1 MKMRSKEGLDKD
13 DMTEQFRKA
22 QLRLLNMP
30 RHAGVLPIHEVLE
43 DDKFYYIVMSKASD
57 LYSVGVILYMLLAGA
72 MPYDD
77 AMFEEVLDHKRQAS
91 PGPRR
96 YNWRGAVFQRMKETS
111 INWNCEPWP

>member
-1 MKMRSKEGLDKD
+1 MEEAEK
-13 DMTEQFRKA
+13 T
-22 QLRLLNMP
+22 RLAP
-30 RHAGVLPIHEVLE
+30 AKSCRET
-43 DDKFYYIVMSKASD
+43 SQASD